1 MARASAVPLWEKVC
15 CFAEASQASDREL
28 LERFARRQDNAAFEQ
43 LVRRHGALVQG
54 VCRRVLGNDADAED
68 AFQATFLALAR
79 KAGSTAWKDSV
90 AGWLHRTAHQLACK
104 ARTAASRRARH
115 EKKVPARQPANPLS
129 QLTAQELLGI
139 LDEELLKLPERY
151 RAPLILCYLQ
161 GATRDEAAH
170 QLGCPPATLKSWLE
184 RGRQRLHRAAQ
195 RRGLTLTGVLGAT
208 AFLVKPNPAAA
219 AVKAAVRTAAAVAA
233 GRPLAGVASDPV
245 IQLVEGGLRTMALGK
260 WKATL
265 ALLLLGGAI
274 TGTAVWTQRSGAD
287 ATPAKP
293 GPAAKAPASAPKR
306 AEAKAAEA
314 KTNYQGRVVS
324 PEGKPVPKAK
334 VVFVRGSYLSDN
346 TYVGTRAA
354 RAMTGADGRFQLAVP
369 PAESDDRLTRSVRM
383 LLATA
388 PGCGPGWVQLDK
400 PEQGKDA
407 TVKLVKDDVPLRGR
421 VVDLDGKPIAGV
433 SVRVKSL
440 QAAAGED
447 LGAWEKH
454 VRVKK
459 DWLNHQNA
467 PHTNLDLAAAGLAR
481 TVRTGAD
488 GRFRLTGFGRERVVW
503 LRFSGPTIEVHDV
516 AVRTRRGD
524 TLTVARIRGEPRFG
538 SYTMH
543 GADFTHAAAPT
554 RPVLGTVT
562 DKATGKPLADVPVSA
577 RVPVSASPPFAL
589 GSGPDSR
596 VEVRTD
602 KDGRYRLV
610 GLPGAAGQSVQ
621 AVPDA
626 ERAYLPAG
634 KKTGPT
640 ADFEPAKLDFQLSR
654 GIVIRGSVSDKVTA
668 KPVRASVLYFA
679 FTDNPHLKEV
689 PEIRSVSPERTPT
702 RSDGTFTLVGLPG
715 RGIVDAR
722 VPDRRPSRYLVGV
735 GAEKIKG
742 GSDNGDFSCWPYY
755 VTPAM
760 TNCLVGLDLNP
771 AKREATCHLVL
782 DPGKTVT
789 GTFVGPDGKP
799 VAGVRIQGAWGR
811 NYVQSG
817 PLPTAQ
823 FTLPS
828 VDLDRPQPYFFQHDG
843 KKLGAVVLF
852 NDDKTE
858 GLTIKL
864 HPCGTVT
871 GRVLDLD
878 GLPIAKATVS
888 GYIEG
893 GQYNLK
899 HGWGG
904 FFWTQADKNGRFRIA
919 IIPGVQ
925 VSASYMG
932 KPARFGGRVFQKLT
946 LKPGQVHDVGEV
958 KIDRSGD

>member
-1 MARASAVPLWEKVC
+1 MARASAAPLWEKVC
-15 CFAEASQASDREL
+15 RFAEASQASDREL

-170 QLGCPPATLKSWLE
+170 QLGCPPATLKGWLE

-195 RRGLTLTGVLGAT
+195 RRGLTLAGVLGAT

-219 AVKAAVRTAAAVAA
+219 AVKAAARTAAAVAA

-245 IQLVEGGLRTMALGK
+245 IQLAEGGLRIMALGK
-260 WKATL
+260 WKAAL
-265 ALLLLGGAI
+265 ALLLLGGAFS
-274 TGTAVWTQRSGAD
+274 GTAVWTQRSGAD

-293 GPAAKAPASAPKR
+293 APAAKTAGSAPKP

-324 PEGKPVPKAK
+324 PEGKPVPKAR
-334 VVFVRGSYLSDN
+334 VVFVRGSYTSGG
-346 TYVGTRAA
+346 TYVGTHAA
-354 RAMTGADGRFQLAVP
+354 RATTGADGRFHLAVGP
-369 PAESDDRLTRSVRM
+369 PAEGEERTSVGV

-388 PGCGPGWVQLDK
+388 PDYGPGWLQLDK
-400 PEQGKDA
+400 PEQAKDA
-407 TVKLVKDDVPLRGR
+407 TLKLVKDDVPLRGR
-421 VVDLDGKPIAGV
+421 VVDLDGKPITGV

-440 QAAAGED
+440 QASSGED
-447 LGAWEKH
+447 LGAWEK
-454 VRVKK
+454 RLRAKK
-459 DWLNHQNA
+459 ELYSQDG
-467 PHTNLDLAAAGLAR
+467 PHTYLDLPAAGIAR
-481 TVRTGAD
+481 TARTDAD
-488 GRFRLTGFGRERVVW
+488 GRFRLTGFGRERLVW
-503 LRFSGPTIEVHDV
+503 LRFSGPTIEIADV
-516 AVRTRRGD
+516 AVRTRPGD
-524 TLTVARIRGEPRFG
+524 TYTVPQMRGEPRFG
-538 SYTMH
+538 SYTIY
-543 GADFTHAAAPT
+543 GADFTHPAAPT
-554 RPVLGTVT
+554 RHIVGTVT
-562 DKATGKPLADVPVSA
+562 DKATGKSLADVPVSA
-577 RVPVSASPPFAL
+577 RLPFAM
-589 GSGPDSR
+589 GGGPESR
-596 VEVRTD
+596 LEVRTD

-610 GLPGAAGQSVQ
+610 GLPRAAGQSVQ

-626 ERAYLPAG
+626 EWAYLPAA
-634 KKTGPT
+634 KKTGPA
-640 ADFEPAKLDFQLSR
+640 ADFEPAKLDFPLSR
-654 GIVIRGSVSDKVTA
+654 GIVIRGRVTDKVTG
-668 KPVRASVLYFA
+668 KPVQARVLYSV
-679 FTDNPHLKEV
+679 FTDNPHLKQV
-689 PEIRSVSPERTPT
+689 PEFRSVQPERTVAA
-702 RSDGTFTLVGLPG
+702 SDGSFTLVGLPG

-722 VPDRRPSRYLVGV
+722 APDRRPSRYLVGV

-742 GSDNGDFSCWPYY
+742 SDRFQFSCWPYY
-755 VTPAM
+755 VAAAL
-760 TNCLVGLDLNP
+760 TNTLVGLDLDP
-771 AKREATCHLVL
+771 AKREATCNLVL
-782 DPGKTVT
+782 DPGKAVS
-789 GTFVGPDGKP
+789 GRLVDPDGKP
-799 VAGVRIQGAWGR
+799 VAGVRIQNTWGN
-811 NYVQSG
+811 NYAPHG
-817 PLPTAQ
+817 PLPTAN

-828 VDLDRPQPYFFQHDG
+828 VDLDRPQPYFFTHDG

-852 NDDKTE
+852 KDDKTE
-858 GLTIKL
+858 GVTIKL
-864 HPCGTVT
+864 QPCGVVT

-904 FFWTQADKNGRFRIA
+904 FFFTQAEKDGRFRVAVIS
-919 IIPGVQ
+919 GVQ
-925 VSASYMG
+925 VSANYMG
-932 KPARFGGRVFQKLT
+932 KPARFGGRIFSKLT

-958 KIDRSGD
+958 KINRSGD